1 MSSVRMTALV
11 VGVGEGFAED
21 GNLIENRD
29 SVARLVLL
37 LLDEA
42 GEQDGLAVRHL
53 DRALDVTVRER
64 RREITGA
71 WC

>member
-1 MSSVRMTALV
+1 MTCGLMKMISSVRVRLLV

-29 SVARLVLL
+29 SGARLVLF

-42 GEQDGLAVRHL
+42 SKQHGL
-53 DRALDVTVRER
+53 TVRD
-64 RREITGA
+64 T
-71 WC
+71 